1 MADYKNYTLE
11 ELIEHCKSINIPY
24 MSKRNKVYIEKTLIK
39 NIRKYENT
47 MREVLGDINEI
58 IVSHDEDAY
67 DEKEN
72 IIVNEIIWTI
82 SKKML

>member
-47 MREVLGDINEI
+47 MREALGDINEI
-58 IVSHDEDAY
+58 IVSQE
-67 DEKEN
+67 
-72 IIVNEIIWTI
+72 
-82 SKKML
+82 